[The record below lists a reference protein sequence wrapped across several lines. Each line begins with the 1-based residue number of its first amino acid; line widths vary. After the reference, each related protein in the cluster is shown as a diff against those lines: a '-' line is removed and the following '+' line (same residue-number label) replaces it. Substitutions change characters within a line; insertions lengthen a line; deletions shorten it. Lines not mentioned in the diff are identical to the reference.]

1 MPNDFAISIKL
12 ISQPF
17 TIQMLA
23 QFQSHFLTNFYF
35 ENCSTELMPADQR
48 AKKVLFF
55 SSDFDGSTHSLS
67 NDTGTFWRIQKQLI
81 FFMKIPALSCKMLTN
96 KPRNHK

>member
-1 MPNDFAISIKL
+1 MPADFVISIKL

-23 QFQSHFLTNFYF
+23 QFQSYFLTNFYF
-35 ENCSTELMPADQR
+35 QNCLTELMLTELIKGQ
-48 AKKVLFF
+48 KKVIFF

-67 NDTGTFWRIQKQLI
+67 NDTGTFYELKKNEY
-81 FFMKIPALSCKMLTN
+81 FFMKIPVLSCKMLTN
-96 KPRNHK
+96 

>member
-1 MPNDFAISIKL
+1 MPTEFVISIKL

-23 QFQSHFLTNFYF
+23 QFQSYFLTNFYF
-35 ENCSTELMPADQR
+35 QNCLTELLLTELIKGQ
-48 AKKVLFF
+48 KSYIFF

-67 NDTGTFWRIQKQLI
+67 NDTGTFWQIKKQLI
-81 FFMKIPALSCKMLTN
+81 FCYENPCFEL
-96 KPRNHK
+96 